1 MSFSCKLYTT
11 LSERTALDKTMEV
24 GGIELSGTLINNS
37 NIINP
42 SILIHRSAET
52 LSTYNYMVISNF
64 NRRYFI
70 TEVTALTA
78 ETCMVSGHVDVL
90 STYKSAIRN
99 LDAVIARQENK
110 YNLYIDD
117 NLFKVDSRT
126 IIQTVQF
133 DKGGYFTKTPGIA
146 LVLVG

>member
-1 MSFSCKLYTT
+1 MSFNCKLYRT
-11 LSERTALDKTMEV
+11 LSERTALDKTMEA
-24 GGIELSGTLINNS
+24 GGIDLSGTLINDS
-37 NIINP
+37 SIINP
-42 SILIHRSAET
+42 SIRLHCSAEDIA
-52 LSTYNYMVISNF
+52 SYNYMVIPNF

-70 TEVTALTA
+70 TDVTALTA
-78 ETCMVSGHVDVL
+78 DTCMVSGHVDVL
-90 STYKSAIRN
+90 STYKGAIRE
-99 LDAVIARQENK
+99 LEAVIARQENK

-133 DKGGYFTKTPGIA
+133 DKGGSFQKTPGIA